1 VQSTPRSP
9 RQVACALASVAW
21 CCRLGTFLFLRIEKD
36 GKDGRFDSL
45 KVHPLRFLGA
55 WTIQALWVVLVQ
67 LPVIVVNERVDAD
80 GFAAADGVLACAWVA
95 GFVLEALADVQ
106 KFVFNAEHHGEFIN
120 RGLWRF
126 SRQPNY
132 FGEILM
138 WMSLAAAAGGRVA
151 WLSPAFTTFLL
162 LKVSGLPMNDAR
174 SREKWGG
181 RADFDHYL
189 ARTSAVIPWF
199 PAPPLGGGAPAPPA
213 KAAGAPA
220 APTPVRR
227 NPPRRAKKG
236 D

>member
-21 CCRLGTFLFLRIEKD
+21 CSRLGTFLFLRIEKD

-45 KVHPLRFLGA
+45 KAHPLRFLGA

-67 LPVIVVNERVDAD
+67 LPVILVNERVDAD
-80 GFAAADGVLACAWVA
+80 GLGAADGVLACAWLA
-95 GFVLEALADVQ
+95 GFVFEALADVQ

-138 WMSLAAAAGGRVA
+138 WCALAATAGGRVA
-151 WLSPAFTTFLL
+151 WLSPAFTALLL
-162 LKVSGLPMNDAR
+162 LKVSGIPMVEAAGLK
-174 SREKWGG
+174 KWGDDP
-181 RADFDHYL
+181 RYRHYVEH
-189 ARTSAVIPWF
+189 TSVLVPWF
-199 PAPPLGGGAPAPPA
+199 PARPLSNEPALL
-213 KAAGAPA
+213 
-220 APTPVRR
+220 
-227 NPPRRAKKG
+227 
-236 D
+236 